1 MYGQLIDLNPNE
13 RHCFSFIF
21 SLDMRDESYNT
32 VGDLFGRICVSHG
45 KEDVTFKVFN
55 MIKGNVWI
63 KNTCET

>member
-1 MYGQLIDLNPNE
+1 MHGQLIDMNPDE
-13 RHCFSFIF
+13 RHFFSFII
-21 SLDMRDESYNT
+21 SLKMRDGSCNT
-32 VGDLFGRICVSHG
+32 AGDLFGRICVSLR